1 MYRRVIVLTMLIIQ
15 LVWCSFSSALNFIR
29 SRSVLMI
36 HVFHFASVSKQ
47 LICRDLN
54 LFQMELPKKFKS
66 NLESDRSLLNGIFI
80 V

>member
-15 LVWCSFSSALNFIR
+15 LVWCSFSSELNFIR

-54 LFQMELPKKFKS
+54 LFKMELPKKFKS